1 MLVFTESA
9 PEANHARRPSYVRN
23 DDAERVEFTVARERA
38 KQGDLRSALVTP
50 ILALR
55 PIQEHG
61 AIAIQV
67 RIGAPLFSTTLFP
80 IYIAP
85 LLWGGL
91 YFRDER
97 VRALIPLRV

>member
-9 PEANHARRPSYVRN
+9 PEANHARRPSFVRN

-55 PIQEHG
+55 PIQDHG
-61 AIAIQV
+61 AIAPPRQPFFFDI
-67 RIGAPLFSTTLFP
+67 ALP
-80 IYIAP
+80 I
-85 LLWGGL
+85 
-91 YFRDER
+91 
-97 VRALIPLRV
+97 RAV